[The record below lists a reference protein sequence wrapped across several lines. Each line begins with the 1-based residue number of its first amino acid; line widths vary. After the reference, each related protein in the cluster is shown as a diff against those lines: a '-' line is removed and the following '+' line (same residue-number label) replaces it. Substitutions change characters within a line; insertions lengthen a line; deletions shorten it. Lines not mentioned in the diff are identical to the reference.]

1 MGQHQLAETLAS
13 IKSYAVEHHVPIM
26 EEQGIDELT
35 QLLDQQKPA
44 SILEIGAAIGF
55 SAIKMAQALPV
66 CQIDT
71 IERDDSRFEQA
82 QKFIA
87 ESGFEER
94 IRIFHADALEM
105 DFSRLQPSYDAI
117 FIDAAKGQY
126 ERFFEMYETL
136 LPEGGIIYCDNMLMH
151 GMADQPLADI
161 PRRKRTMIR
170 NIKKFR
176 EHMMNHPLYE
186 AQLLPVGDGIMICTK
201 KANTK

>member
-1 MGQHQLAETLAS
+1 MGQQQLAETLES
-13 IKSYAVEHHVPIM
+13 IKSYAVQHHVPIM

-66 CQIDT
+66 CKIDT
-71 IERDDSRFEQA
+71 IERDDSRFGQA

-87 ESGFEER
+87 DSGYGER
-94 IRIFHADALEM
+94 IRVFHADALEM
-105 DFSRLQPSYDAI
+105 DFSKLERSYDAI

-126 ERFFEMYETL
+126 ERFFEKYETL
-136 LPEGGIIYCDNMLMH
+136 LAEGGIIYCDNMLMH
-151 GMADQPLADI
+151 GMADQPIADI

-176 EHMMNHPLYE
+176 DHMMDHPLYE
-186 AQLLPVGDGIMICTK
+186 VQLLPVGDGIMVCK
-201 KANTK
+201 KKSQ

>member
-1 MGQHQLAETLAS
+1 MGQQQLAETLES
-13 IKSYAVEHHVPIM
+13 IKSYAVQHHVPIM

-66 CQIDT
+66 CKIDT
-71 IERDDSRFEQA
+71 IERDDSRFGQA
-82 QKFIA
+82 EKFIL
-87 ESGFEER
+87 ESGYGER

-105 DFSRLQPSYDAI
+105 DFSVLQPSYDAI

-126 ERFFEMYETL
+126 ERFFEKYETL
-136 LPEGGIIYCDNMLMH
+136 LPQGGIIYCDNMLMH

-176 EHMMNHPLYE
+176 EHMMANPLYDVE
-186 AQLLPVGDGIMICTK
+186 LLPVGDGIMVCK
-201 KANTK
+201 KKSQ

>member
-1 MGQHQLAETLAS
+1 MGQQQLAETLES
-13 IKSYAVEHHVPIM
+13 IKSYAVQHHVPIM

-66 CQIDT
+66 CKIDT
-71 IERDDSRFEQA
+71 IERDDSRFGQA

-87 ESGFEER
+87 DSGYGER
-94 IRIFHADALEM
+94 IRVFHADALEM
-105 DFSRLQPSYDAI
+105 DFSQLEGSYDAI

-126 ERFFEMYETL
+126 ERFFEKYETL
-136 LPEGGIIYCDNMLMH
+136 LAEGGIIYCDNMLMH
-151 GMADQPLADI
+151 GMADQPIADI

-176 EHMMNHPLYE
+176 DHMMDHPLYE
-186 AQLLPVGDGIMICTK
+186 VQLLPVGDGIMVCK
-201 KANTK
+201 KKSQ

>member
-1 MGQHQLAETLAS
+1 MGQQQLAETLES
-13 IKSYAVEHHVPIM
+13 IKSYAVQHHVPIM

-66 CQIDT
+66 CKIDT
-71 IERDDSRFEQA
+71 IERDDSRFGQA

-87 ESGFEER
+87 DSGYGER
-94 IRIFHADALEM
+94 IRVFHADALEM
-105 DFSRLQPSYDAI
+105 DFSQLERSYDAI

-126 ERFFEMYETL
+126 ERFFEKYETL
-136 LPEGGIIYCDNMLMH
+136 LAEGGIIYCDNMLMH
-151 GMADQPLADI
+151 GMADQPIADI

-176 EHMMNHPLYE
+176 DHMMDHPLYE
-186 AQLLPVGDGIMICTK
+186 VQLLPVGDGIMVCK
-201 KANTK
+201 KKSQ